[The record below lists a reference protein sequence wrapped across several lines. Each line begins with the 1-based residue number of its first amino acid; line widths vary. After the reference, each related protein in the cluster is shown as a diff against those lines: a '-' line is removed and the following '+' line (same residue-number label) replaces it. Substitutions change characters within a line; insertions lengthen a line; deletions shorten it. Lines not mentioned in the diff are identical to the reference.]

1 VVRIVIRGCENPRE
15 CMKCVEACPLNIIAL
30 SPSDLMDSET
40 VKTWK
45 LVPIFT
51 DLCNGCGRC
60 IKACP
65 NNMIALAH

>member
-1 VVRIVIRGCENPRE
+1 
-15 CMKCVEACPLNIIAL
+15 MKCVEACPLNVIAL